1 MLVLKKKSYHALNSK
16 TEIVGMFLMHELQS
30 KPASAI

>member
-1 MLVLKKKSYHALNSK
+1 MLVLKKKSYALNSK